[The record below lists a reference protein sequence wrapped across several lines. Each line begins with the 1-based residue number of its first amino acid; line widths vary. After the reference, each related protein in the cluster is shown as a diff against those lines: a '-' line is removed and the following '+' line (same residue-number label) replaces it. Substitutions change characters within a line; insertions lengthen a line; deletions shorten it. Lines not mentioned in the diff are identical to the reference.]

1 MMEAIDMKRNALIG
15 LTTAV
20 CLCTAAS
27 SAYAHHSH
35 PYFYDECKSI
45 TIEGRVER
53 VEFKDPHTLIVLRLD
68 DGTAYTVDWAPLSRL
83 TNDRVIGS
91 AKEALVFGAR
101 VVVTGN
107 RIRDV
112 AQIREHFPDFK
123 SDVNPNT
130 VDPSSIRRVGDSF
143 SWALPPRANPPNCDR
158 K

>member
-53 VEFKDPHTLIVLRLD
+53 VEFKDPHTWIVLRLD

-83 TNDRVIGS
+83 TNDRIIGS

-107 RIRDV
+107 RIRDA

-123 SDVNPNT
+123 SNVNPNT

-143 SWALPPRANPPNCDR
+143 NWALSPRANPPNCDR